1 MVEKGLTDAS
11 VAPVVGRLNKKR
23 DFTSFPVYIKTALKR
38 LKFPEDTITSEE
50 AEAYYQEYKGK
61 QIDKQITI
69 LWTLRVLLGPILESI
84 ILVDRYLYLSETIK
98 DSPTKGVWLWP
109 LFDPV
114 TSPRNIVI
122 AATK

>member
-23 DFTSFPVYIKTALKR
+23 DFTSFSVYIKAALAR

-50 AEAYYQEYKGK
+50 AEAYYQEYKAK
-61 QIDKQITI
+61 QADKQITI

-84 ILVDRYLYLSETIK
+84 ILVDRFLYLTETIEE
-98 DSPTKGVWLWP
+98 SPTKGVWLWP